1 MDYQLEQLK
10 ATLLSC
16 VSQSGAGV
24 AVGPLLQQVTEL
36 VKAAKDAKVSSAE
49 AKKKVLEAIE
59 GALKA
64 FPQEAVGVA
73 DKIRTILL
81 PAVNASF
88 GYLDGRF
95 AACFS
100 WVWELFSRK
109 KAILSSFES
118 VVPLPQVAPVVEE
131 PKVPVVAGEAAVV
144 APVEKLVLR
153 EAEPVLAGEALVEE
167 PVKVA
172 PVKQESEPMN

>member
-16 VSQSGAGV
+16 VAQNGVGV
-24 AVGPLLQQVTEL
+24 AVGPLLQQVAEL
-36 VKAAKDAKVSSAE
+36 VKAAKEAKVSSAE
-49 AKKKVLEAIE
+49 AKTKVLDAIE
-59 GALKA
+59 AALKA

-73 DKIRTILL
+73 DKIRTVLL

-118 VVPLPQVAPVVEE
+118 VVPLPLTGVVSALQVHMEE
-131 PKVPVVAGEAAVV
+131 PKVPVVSGVEAVV
-144 APVEKLVLR
+144 APAENLVLR
-153 EAEPVLAGEALVEE
+153 EADPVLAGEALVEE
-167 PVKVA
+167 PVKAVE
-172 PVKQESEPMN
+172 KMD

>member
-10 ATLLSC
+10 ATLLSY
-16 VSQSGAGV
+16 VAQNGVGV

-36 VKAAKDAKVSSAE
+36 VKVAKEAKVSSAE

-59 GALKA
+59 TALKA

-73 DKIRTILL
+73 DKIRMVLL

-118 VVPLPQVAPVVEE
+118 VVPLGGVVSAIQAGVEE

-144 APVEKLVLR
+144 APAENLVLR
-153 EAEPVLAGEALVEE
+153 EADPVLAGTALVEE
-167 PVKVA
+167 PVKAVE
-172 PVKQESEPMN
+172 KMD

>member
-118 VVPLPQVAPVVEE
+118 VVPLGVVS
-131 PKVPVVAGEAAVV
+131 ALQAAV
-144 APVEKLVLR
+144 
-153 EAEPVLAGEALVEE
+153 
-167 PVKVA
+167 
-172 PVKQESEPMN
+172 

>member
-1 MDYQLEQLK
+1 MDYQLEKLK
-10 ATLLSC
+10 ATLISC
-16 VSQSGAGV
+16 VAENGAGV
-24 AVGPLLQQVTEL
+24 AVGPLLQQVTQL
-36 VKAAKDAKVSSAE
+36 VKAAKDAKVSSVE
-49 AKKKVLEAIE
+49 AKAKVLDAIE
-59 GALKA
+59 TALKA

-118 VVPLPQVAPVVEE
+118 VVPLAGVVSALQGQVEE
-131 PKVPVVAGEAAVV
+131 PKVPVPAAAAEVV
-144 APVEKLVLR
+144 APAEKLVLR
-153 EAEPVLAGEALVEE
+153 EADPVLAGEALVEE
-167 PVKVA
+167 PVKAVE
-172 PVKQESEPMN
+172 KMD